1 MHTQGA
7 VRVDVNGLSFGAAD
21 RGAPLPD
28 GLRERME
35 LLFGTPF
42 GDVRVHLSALPQSL
56 GARAV
61 VHGSDIY
68 LQPEAWEPHAAAGW
82 QLIGHALAHVR
93 QSLRGWPLAP
103 EGIGVRLLHDPLL
116 EVEAD
121 RMAAL
126 AVQAFGRRT
135 LVATER
141 LPLRGPQ
148 RWDLLQT

>member
-1 MHTQGA
+1 MHATAPAGF
-7 VRVDVNGLSFGAAD
+7 DVHGLSFGAAD
-21 RGAPLPD
+21 RGLRLPD

-35 LLFGTPF
+35 LLFGMPL
-42 GDVRVHLSALPQSL
+42 GNVRVHLSALPQSL

-68 LQPEAWEPHAAAGW
+68 LQPEAWDPHAAGGW
-82 QLIGHALAHVR
+82 HGLGHALAHVR

-103 EGIGVRLLHDPLL
+103 EGVGVRLLHDPLL

-126 AVQAFGRRT
+126 SVQAFGRRT

-141 LPLRGPQ
+141 LSLAGPQ
-148 RWDLLQT
+148 RWDLLQI